1 MPFIG
6 EIQLFGIG
14 FAPPDWTPCNGAQ
27 LKIKDFSKLFSLIGT
42 TYGGDGRDQFRL
54 PNLTGRAACGQGQ
67 GVGLSPRKL
76 GDTFGVN
83 QVALEAA
90 HGPAHGHGLSFFNV
104 IETAGQPDK
113 KTDTPKDGYSL
124 ATPEN
129 AKIFFKGT
137 PEAKML
143 NTIGT
148 LEGGTEMHENRQPF
162 EALEYYILADS
173 HSGEMPSFG

>member
-1 MPFIG
+1 MAFIG
-6 EIQLFGIG
+6 EIQLFGFG
-14 FAPPDWTPCNGAQ
+14 YAPPGWTLCNGAQ
-27 LKIKDFSKLFSLIGT
+27 LRIKDFTALFSLIGT
-42 TYGGDGRDQFRL
+42 SYGGDGRDQFRL

-67 GVGLSPRKL
+67 GAGLSRRSL

-83 QVALEAA
+83 QVTLVASD
-90 HGPAHGHGLSFFNV
+90 GPAHGHGLTFYNV
-104 IETAGQPDK
+104 VETAGQPEK
-113 KTDTPKDGYSL
+113 KTDTPMDGYSL
-124 ATPEN
+124 AIPED

-148 LEGGTEMHENRQPF
+148 LEGGTDAHENRQPF

-173 HSGEMPSFG
+173 GTFPSFD